1 MRIFTRD
8 TSSTDRL
15 LQHDEN
21 RDQFKLCTLR
31 LARRPFGRLEDALK
45 RRKRQRRRCCSRY
58 GRRAVLIAV
67 LLVAAVI
74 SDSATAQNVN
84 ISWDSR
90 RAFGYLQKVCEIG
103 PRVSGTAGMIRQ
115 RAMIIEHFRQFG
127 CEIRAQSFDVAHPQ
141 TGAPVRMTNLIISFD
156 PTAKERVVLACH
168 YDTRPFPDRDRTRPR
183 GPFIGANDG
192 ASGVALFMEM
202 AHHMKSIR
210 PRYGVDFVMFDGEEL
225 VYRDFDKYFL
235 GSEYFSRAYRDNPPD
250 YRYVCGVVAD
260 MVADKN
266 LNLYIER
273 NSWKMAPKVTQS
285 IWATARN
292 MQVDEF
298 IFQQKYEVRDD
309 HLAMNQIAGIPTTD
323 IIDFDYPYWHTTRDT
338 PRSCSAT
345 SLAKVGRVLLQWLTE
360 VPIEP
365 GEK

>member
-1 MRIFTRD
+1 MRISTQD
-8 TSSTDRL
+8 TLSSSSLLRNSRPSGSGRSQRL
-15 LQHDEN
+15 S
-21 RDQFKLCTLR
+21 TLPVAVR
-31 LARRPFGRLEDALK
+31 VL
-45 RRKRQRRRCCSRY
+45 
-58 GRRAVLIAV
+58 AVLMLFCAC
-67 LLVAAVI
+67 L
-74 SDSATAQNVN
+74 ATETAEAQNVN
-84 ISWDSR
+84 VKWDSR
-90 RAFGYLQKVCEIG
+90 RAFGYLQKICEIG
-103 PRVSGTAGMIRQ
+103 PRVSGSDGMVKQ
-115 RAMIIEHFRQFG
+115 QAMIIDHFRQFG
-127 CEIRAQSFDVAHPQ
+127 CEIRAQTFDVPHPQ
-141 TGAPVRMTNLIISFD
+141 TGTPVRMTNLIISFD
-156 PTAKERVVLACH
+156 PSAKQRVVLACH
-168 YDTRPFPDRDRTRPR
+168 YDTRPFPDRDRVRPR

-202 AHHMKSIR
+202 AHHMRSIR

-225 VYRDFDKYFL
+225 VYRDFDKYFH
-235 GSEYFSRAYRDNPPD
+235 GSEYFSRMYRDNPPGHS
-250 YRYVCGVVAD
+250 YVCGVVAD

-273 NSWKMAPKVTQS
+273 NSWKMAPRVTQS

-360 VPIEP
+360 VPVEP